1 MIKKISIFICCCFY
15 TMFAYALSS
24 YPVDTV
30 ALEEALKEITRVG
43 NSTDTEIIENA
54 QADLYIFFMKNS
66 DQQIPVGDIV
76 GQCVKIVQNNSSCMK
91 FLQTYGKYLD
101 HANFCLKAN
110 IDRIMPSEGT
120 PGLENTKKLSFQ
132 ECVSLSSERKY
143 HEKDGTTSNLAY
155 GGNSA
160 LGKCTDWVDAA
171 EKCQSYLTNYYLQKL
186 SGSNISKSDKK
197 YYECLLKKVQTG
209 NMDFPLSKME
219 EACK

>member
-1 MIKKISIFICCCFY
+1 MIKKIGIFICCCFY

-110 IDRIMPSEGT
+110 NFELP
-120 PGLENTKKLSFQ
+120 
-132 ECVSLSSERKY
+132 
-143 HEKDGTTSNLAY
+143 NLTFKQCGPY
-155 GGNSA
+155 VN
-160 LGKCTDWVDAA
+160 AA
-171 EKCQSYLTNYYLQKL
+171 QSYSESETNTENWGNCKRWYDTAETCSIYLQNYYKQKL
-186 SGSNISKSDKK
+186 SYSGSTSDRK
-197 YYECLLKKVQTG
+197 YYECLLGKLQTG
-209 NMDFPLSKME
+209 NMDFPISKME